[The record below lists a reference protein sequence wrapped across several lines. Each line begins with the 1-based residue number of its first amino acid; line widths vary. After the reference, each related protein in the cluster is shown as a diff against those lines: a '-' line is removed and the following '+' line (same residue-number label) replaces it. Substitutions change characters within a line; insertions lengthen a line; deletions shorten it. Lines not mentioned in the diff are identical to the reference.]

1 MVYAKLMQKMKG
13 KTEAKKKIEQR
24 RSLGQ
29 TQL

>member
-13 KTEAKKKIEQR
+13 KTEAKKKSEQ